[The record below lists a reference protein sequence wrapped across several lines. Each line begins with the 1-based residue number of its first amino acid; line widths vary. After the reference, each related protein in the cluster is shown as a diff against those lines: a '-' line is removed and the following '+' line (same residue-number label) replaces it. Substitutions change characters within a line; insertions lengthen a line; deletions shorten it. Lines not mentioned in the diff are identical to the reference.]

1 MSSPATSP
9 SSPAR
14 SARTPRVPTVDTPRI
29 APWFVLLLALG
40 AAAATLL
47 LFADYQQSVEPP
59 QVTVSDGDQTRV
71 MPEAE
76 PGPLTLLLGAG
87 AVLTFLLGPLVAM
100 LLSVWAATWAF
111 LSWPELR
118 HRDKVVLLVAALV
131 AGLLSA
137 FDLSVWGEIS
147 RTWLD

>member
-1 MSSPATSP
+1 MNSPAASP
-9 SSPAR
+9 PSPAR
-14 SARTPRVPTVDTPRI
+14 SARTPRVPTGDPPRI

-71 MPEAE
+71 VPEAE
-76 PGPLTLLLGAG
+76 PGPLALLLGAG
-87 AVLTFLLGPLVAM
+87 AAFTFLLGPLVAM

-118 HRDKVVLLVAALV
+118 HTDKVVLLVAALV